1 VNITGGSSSG
11 KITSDVYTIY
21 LKNGTYHYNVSTT
34 LKTYMPSY
42 SGTFKLA
49 GGNANQSISFMEV
62 RYTVVFQEAG
72 LPDGTQWYIN
82 GTSNISASSTV
93 GNITLSLTNGTYG
106 LEASNLSSYYAFHNR
121 YNVTVSGSNLTE
133 KVLYHPYSHIY
144 GMLNPQN
151 AVIKINGRE
160 ISTINGRYSVTVTNG
175 TYSVVVSS
183 PGYSIFYRNLT
194 IKAGTNISLN
204 IILNRSTGSGSST
217 DKYGANDSYFIGSLV
232 AVLAIAGIASV
243 YSRRR
248 H

>member
-1 VNITGGSSSG
+1 
-11 KITSDVYTIY
+11 
-21 LKNGTYHYNVSTT
+21 
-34 LKTYMPSY
+34 
-42 SGTFKLA
+42 
-49 GGNANQSISFMEV
+49 
-62 RYTVVFQEAG
+62 
-72 LPDGTQWYIN
+72 
-82 GTSNISASSTV
+82 
-93 GNITLSLTNGTYG
+93 
-106 LEASNLSSYYAFHNR
+106 
-121 YNVTVSGSNLTE
+121 
-133 KVLYHPYSHIY
+133 
-144 GMLNPQN
+144 MLNPQS

-160 ISTINGRYSVTVTNG
+160 ISTLNGRYSVTVTNG

-217 DKYGANDSYFIGSLV
+217 DKYGANDTYFIGSLV